1 MELENSSHLDTGT
14 YWIVDQFCLVVTI
27 LGYTDFYSLVD
38 TGLGLNHYADS
49 KRDKL
54 LTFLVGTH
62 LCLATYRAAYG
73 YITFNHNKLGLLCFT
88 SLFDLNRF
96 LSVLLIVNAFLVIL

>member
-1 MELENSSHLDTGT
+1 MELENSCHLDTGT
-14 YWIVDQFCLVVTI
+14 YGIVDQFSLVVTI
-27 LGYTDFYSLVD
+27 LGYADFYSLVD

-49 KRDKL
+49 ERDKV

-73 YITFNHNKLGLLCFT
+73 YITFNHNKLGLLFY
-88 SLFDLNRF
+88 F
-96 LSVLLIVNAFLVIL
+96 II